1 MHMLLPSSTELNPS
15 FTPFLDNEKLSW
27 FKETLLAKHDELVRK
42 RTEIKKNI
50 RSLKIK
56 HADMMDQSILMN
68 SIEKEIDFSRRCDIL
83 ISQVEKALERIENG
97 GFGYCELTGEA
108 IDLRRL
114 EVQPWATLSIKALE
128 EVEKT
133 HKSRWC
139 TP

>member
-1 MHMLLPSSTELNPS
+1 MHMLLPSSTDMNPS
-15 FTPFLDNEKLSW
+15 FTPFLDNEKLRW
-27 FKETLLAKHDELVRK
+27 FREKLLAKHEELLRK
-42 RTEIKKNI
+42 RTEMKKNI
-50 RSLKIK
+50 RSLKMK

-68 SIEKEIDFSRRCDIL
+68 SIEKEIYFSRRCDIL

-108 IDLRRL
+108 IDVRRL

-128 EVEKT
+128 EIEKT
-133 HKSRWC
+133 HKNRWC